1 VDLRVSRA
9 SAVVVQRV
17 PAASADWFMDWQR
30 GASKAAEGFAGYSGT
45 DVYPP
50 ANGRGDQWVVV
61 IHYDD
66 DESLQTWLRSPVRA
80 EWVAKLQGA
89 IGDFDLKA
97 FPGGFGAWFTD
108 PARQAGGDAPESW
121 KMALT
126 VLLALYPTV
135 MLLTIFVGPY
145 TNPAGMA
152 VSMLIGNMM
161 SISILQWGVMP
172 VLTKLLGPWLGASTR
187 RATAPSLAG
196 LGLVLVLLAAI
207 TFAFRLK
214 TG

>member
-1 VDLRVSRA
+1 MDVRVSRA

-30 GASKAAEGFAGYSGT
+30 DISKAAEGFAGYSGT

-50 ANGRGDQWVVV
+50 ANGQGEQWVVV
-61 IHYDD
+61 VHFED
-66 DESLQTWLRSPVRA
+66 DEDLKAWLASPVRA
-80 EWVAKLQGA
+80 ERVAKLEGTV
-89 IGDFDLKA
+89 GKFDLKA

-108 PARQAGGDAPESW
+108 PPRQGGGEAPESW

-145 TNPAGMA
+145 TNPMGMA
-152 VSMLIGNMM
+152 VSMLIGNML

-172 VLTKLLGPWLGASTR
+172 VLTKVLGRWLNASTA
-187 RATAPSLAG
+187 RATALSFGG
-196 LGLVLVLLAAI
+196 LGLVLILLAVI
-207 TFAFRLK
+207 TFAFRQV